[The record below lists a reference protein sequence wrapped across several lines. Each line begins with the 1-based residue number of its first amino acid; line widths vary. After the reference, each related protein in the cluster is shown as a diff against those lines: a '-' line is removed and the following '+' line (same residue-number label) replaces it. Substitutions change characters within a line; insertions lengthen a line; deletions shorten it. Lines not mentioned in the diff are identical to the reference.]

1 MNSSPS
7 NSRLSFDTT
16 DLFYDNRV
24 TEKQRYQ
31 SSVSNDMSNRALFKQ
46 DAQDAY
52 PSPFRLQKNYGSNSP
67 SYERNNGPSLPSPSS
82 LIWSSTNS
90 APNSSANVHQSQQ
103 QDYNDGN
110 RSMEYNRLS
119 PPPLS
124 QTTEASPLSFEP
136 TSMYSSPT
144 STYYHRYEKQQENSE
159 SNHNKYYSSAASTSF
174 AATSASSAAAAS
186 AAAVSSSSSPSSS
199 TMFNSR
205 NSIHYQLFSSGN
217 NI

>member
-7 NSRLSFDTT
+7 SSRLSFDTT
-16 DLFYDNRV
+16 DLFHDTRV

-31 SSVSNDMSNRALFKQ
+31 SLISNDMSSKSLFKQ
-46 DAQDAY
+46 DTQDAY
-52 PSPFRLQKNYGSNSP
+52 SSPFRLQKNYDSNSP

-90 APNSSANVHQSQQ
+90 ASTSGANAHQSQQ

-110 RSMEYNRLS
+110 RSMVYNRLS

-159 SNHNKYYSSAASTSF
+159 SNDNKYYYSAAS
-174 AATSASSAAAAS
+174 ASSAAAS
-186 AAAVSSSSSPSSS
+186 AAAVSSSSSSSSSS

-205 NSIHYQLFSSGN
+205 SSIHYQLFSSGN

>member
-7 NSRLSFDTT
+7 SSRLSFDTT
-16 DLFYDNRV
+16 DLFHDNRV

-31 SSVSNDMSNRALFKQ
+31 SLVSNDMSNKSLFKQ

-52 PSPFRLQKNYGSNSP
+52 SSPFRLQKNYDSNSP

-90 APNSSANVHQSQQ
+90 ASTSSANVHQSQQ

-110 RSMEYNRLS
+110 RSMVYNRLS
-119 PPPLS
+119 PPPLP

-159 SNHNKYYSSAASTSF
+159 SNHNKYYSSAAS
-174 AATSASSAAAAS
+174 
-186 AAAVSSSSSPSSS
+186 AAAVSSSSSSSSSS

-205 NSIHYQLFSSGN
+205 SSIHYQLFSSGN